1 VFSSPYGN
9 SHSQGIYLSI
19 FLFISF
25 FVWAA
30 VIMSCCLAAEFAMGQ
45 IILLA
50 RQLGDRSREMLT
62 GNWQK
67 VWSQVFLSPFSC
79 R

>member
-1 VFSSPYGN
+1 
-9 SHSQGIYLSI
+9 
-19 FLFISF
+19 
-25 FVWAA
+25 
-30 VIMSCCLAAEFAMGQ
+30 MSCCLAAEFAMGQ

-67 VWSQVFLSPFSC
+67 VLSQVFLSPFFLSLIL